1 MASGQAQEQR
11 VNLENSIKLQRNMM
25 KMVFGELAYQRQL
38 FPEDCF
44 ELKEMGGNHIHT
56 LSAESDNVYHEQV
69 SRMIS
74 WYSDDSILDALRNG
88 YLEKVMFVLAH
99 DQACEHPIEV
109 WDLSYTYES
118 DDTVSSRFTRRS
130 GGGGAPASESIE
142 VARSRPKDKVTK
154 DYIRD
159 VVKVVL
165 RRLSLLLQGL
175 DDVPQERWCG
185 MRLLYRDDVTPS
197 DYEPSGFSPA
207 PATVAGAGSFFFE
220 RPATFFMVG
229 KVSTGHHALS
239 LGVALPEMPGIE
251 PTAHDEACTTRDGS
265 GYRFDLVQAADG
277 PPDDEDELRGGVGL
291 RGGRRGNGE
300 DLERLTQEAPRAAQE
315 AAHRAS
321 EAAAW
326 RPAAGHSLEQ
336 AAAQG
341 LDVRAH
347 RSGAPLSAC
356 HPWRQGR
363 AACPAGAD
371 CPR

>member
-11 VNLENSIKLQRNMM
+11 VNLENSIKLQRNMT

-56 LSAESDNVYHEQV
+56 LSAESDNLPRSHPARPAC
-69 SRMIS
+69 S
-74 WYSDDSILDALRNG
+74 ALRNG

-118 DDTVSSRFTRRS
+118 DDT
-130 GGGGAPASESIE
+130 
-142 VARSRPKDKVTK
+142 DKVTK

-300 DLERLTQEAPRAAQE
+300 DLERLTQEASEGLEDHIGAHITAHDLAAELEVE
-315 AAHRAS
+315 AIVAEEVLQR
-321 EAAAW
+321 
-326 RPAAGHSLEQ
+326 LQ
-336 AAAQG
+336 ADGRVSCLKPNPQG
-341 LDVRAH
+341 PPTRQVQRFP
-347 RSGAPLSAC
+347 SGATSQDELA
-356 HPWRQGR
+356 
-363 AACPAGAD
+363 
-371 CPR
+371 